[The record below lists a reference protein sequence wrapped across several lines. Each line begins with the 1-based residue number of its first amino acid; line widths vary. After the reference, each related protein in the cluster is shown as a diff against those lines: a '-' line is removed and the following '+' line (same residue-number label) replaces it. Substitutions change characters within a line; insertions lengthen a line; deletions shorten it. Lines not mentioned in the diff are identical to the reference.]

1 MREEQRREGSP
12 ALVVLDSA
20 GVDLL
25 ELVRLGA
32 QPSSALHR
40 YLGNET
46 TVLLCDEENTP
57 LSELSASGVTHVRP
71 LATGV
76 GLAWSQELRRHVSSI
91 TEVAAPTIALIA
103 YLPPSI
109 AELSSLI
116 TRANEIDAKHILLC
130 ALVSRTPAPDGEV
143 QPSGLLRA
151 ITSATKELQASLPT
165 CQITPLSVPWPKSDL
180 TPEDLARAYGATEV
194 VTSAERYAA
203 DAPLGYPA
211 GSAEEIRRARSSE
224 WQKGAVVFF
233 TGLSGSG
240 KSTVAAALA
249 ELLRD
254 EGARGVALLDGDV
267 MRRSISAG
275 LGFDR
280 ASRNTN
286 VQRLGAAAAELAR
299 AGGIAIAAPIAPF
312 AEGRALARKAAVGL
326 PFLLVHI
333 STPLE
338 VCEQRDRKGLYE
350 KARAG
355 EISDFTGISSPYE
368 APDDADLV
376 IDASAVSAYEAATQV
391 KELLKKFAG

>member
-1 MREEQRREGSP
+1 MREEQRREGNP
-12 ALVVLDSA
+12 AHVVLDSA
-20 GVDLL
+20 GIDLL

-32 QPSSALHR
+32 QPSSALQR
-40 YLGNET
+40 YLTDNT

-57 LSELSASGVTHVRP
+57 LSELSPAGVKHLRP

-76 GLAWSQELRRHVSSI
+76 GLAWSEVLRRP
-91 TEVAAPTIALIA
+91 VASVAQHGGPTLALIA
-103 YLPPSI
+103 HLPPSN
-109 AELSSLI
+109 AELEALTARAKYLSAKSL
-116 TRANEIDAKHILLC
+116 LLC
-130 ALVSRTPAPDGEV
+130 ALVSRSPAVDGEV

-151 ITSATKELQASLPT
+151 LTSAAEELKRSLPT
-165 CQITPLSVPWPKSDL
+165 CQITLLALPCPKGEL
-180 TPEDLARAYGATEV
+180 NPEDLARAYGATDV
-194 VTSAERYAA
+194 MTGAERYAA
-203 DAPLGYPA
+203 DAPNGYPA
-211 GSAEEIRRARSSE
+211 SSAAEIERARNTE
-224 WQKGAVVFF
+224 WSKGAVVFF

-254 EGARGVALLDGDV
+254 EGARGVTLLDGDV

-286 VQRLGAAAAELAR
+286 VQRLGVAAAEVAR
-299 AGGIAIAAPIAPF
+299 AGGIGIAAPIAPF
-312 AEGRALARKAAVGL
+312 AEGRALAREAAAGL

-333 STPLE
+333 NTPLE
-338 VCEQRDRKGLYE
+338 ICEQRDRKGLYA

-368 APDDADLV
+368 TPVDADLV
-376 IDASAVSAYEAATQV
+376 IDASTVSAYDAAELV
-391 KELLKKFAG
+391 KGRLKTIAR

>member
-12 ALVVLDSA
+12 AHVILDSA

-40 YLGNET
+40 YLTDDT

-57 LSELSASGVTHVRP
+57 LSELSLDGVKHLRP

-76 GLAWSQELRRHVSSI
+76 GLAWSQELRLP
-91 TEVAAPTIALIA
+91 VASVVQHAGPTLALIA
-103 YLPPSI
+103 HLPPSS
-109 AELSSLI
+109 AELDALVARAKVIGAKSL
-116 TRANEIDAKHILLC
+116 LLC
-130 ALVSRTPAPDGEV
+130 ALVSRTPAADGEV

-151 ITSATKELQASLPT
+151 LTSAAQELKHSLPA
-165 CQITPLSVPWPKSDL
+165 CQITLLALPWPNGEL
-180 TPEDLARAYGATEV
+180 NPEDLARAYGATEI
-194 VTSAERYAA
+194 TTGAERYSA
-203 DAPLGYPA
+203 DAPKGYPA
-211 GSAEEIRRARSSE
+211 SSAAEIERARKTE
-224 WQKGAVVFF
+224 WNKGAVVFF

-254 EGARGVALLDGDV
+254 EGARGVTLLDGDA

-280 ASRNTN
+280 VSRNTN
-286 VQRLGAAAAELAR
+286 VQRLGVAAAEVAR
-299 AGGIAIAAPIAPF
+299 AGGIGIAAPIAPF
-312 AEGRALARKAAVGL
+312 VEGRALAREAAAGL
-326 PFLLVHI
+326 PFLLIHI
-333 STPLE
+333 NTPLKI
-338 VCEQRDRKGLYE
+338 CEQRDRKGLYA

-368 APDDADLV
+368 APLDADLT
-376 IDASAVSAYEAATQV
+376 IDASTVSANDAAELV
-391 KELLKKFAG
+391 KERLKRIAR

>member
-57 LSELSASGVTHVRP
+57 LSELSASEVTHVRP

-91 TEVAAPTIALIA
+91 TGVAAPTIALIA

-109 AELSSLI
+109 AELDSLI
-116 TRANEIDAKHILLC
+116 TRANAIDAKRILLC
-130 ALVSRTPAPDGEV
+130 ALVSRTPVPDGEV

-151 ITSATKELQASLPT
+151 ITSAAKELEGSLPT
-165 CQITPLSVPWPKSDL
+165 CQITPLAVPWPKGDL

-194 VTSAERYAA
+194 VTGAERYAA

-224 WQKGAVVFF
+224 WSKGAVVFF

-254 EGARGVALLDGDV
+254 EGARGVTLLDGDV

-286 VQRLGAAAAELAR
+286 VQRLGAVAAELAR

-338 VCEQRDRKGLYE
+338 VCEQRDRKGLYA

-355 EISDFTGISSPYE
+355 TISDFTGISSPYE

-391 KELLKKFAG
+391 KELLKKSAG

>member
-1 MREEQRREGSP
+1 
-12 ALVVLDSA
+12 
-20 GVDLL
+20 
-25 ELVRLGA
+25 
-32 QPSSALHR
+32 
-40 YLGNET
+40 
-46 TVLLCDEENTP
+46 
-57 LSELSASGVTHVRP
+57 
-71 LATGV
+71 
-76 GLAWSQELRRHVSSI
+76 VSSI
-91 TEVAAPTIALIA
+91 TGVDAPTIALIA

-109 AELSSLI
+109 AELNSLI
-116 TRANEIDAKHILLC
+116 TRANEIDAKRILLC
-130 ALVSRTPAPDGEV
+130 GLVSRTPAPDGEV

-151 ITSATKELQASLPT
+151 ITSAAKELEGSLPT
-165 CQITPLSVPWPKSDL
+165 CQITPLAVPWPKGDL
-180 TPEDLARAYGATEV
+180 TPEDLVRAYGATEV
-194 VTSAERYAA
+194 VTGAEQYPAN
-203 DAPLGYPA
+203 APTGYPA
-211 GSAEEIRRARSSE
+211 SSAQEIERARNTA
-224 WQKGAVVFF
+224 WGKGAVVLF

-240 KSTVAAALA
+240 KSTIAAALA

-254 EGARGVALLDGDV
+254 EGARGVALLDGDA

-338 VCEQRDRKGLYE
+338 VCEQRDRKGLYA

-355 EISDFTGISSPYE
+355 TISDFTGISSPYE

-391 KELLKKFAG
+391 KELLKKSAG

>member
-1 MREEQRREGSP
+1 MREEQRHEGSP
-12 ALVVLDSA
+12 AHVILDSA

-32 QPSSALHR
+32 QPNSALHR
-40 YLGNET
+40 YLTDDT

-57 LSELSASGVTHVRP
+57 LSELSLDGVKHLRP

-76 GLAWSQELRRHVSSI
+76 GLAWSQELRLP
-91 TEVAAPTIALIA
+91 VASVAQHAGPTLALLA
-103 YLPPSI
+103 HLPPSS
-109 AELSSLI
+109 AELDALVACAKEVGAKSL
-116 TRANEIDAKHILLC
+116 LLC
-130 ALVSRTPAPDGEV
+130 ALVSRTPAEDGEV

-151 ITSATKELQASLPT
+151 LTSAAEQLKRSLPT
-165 CQITPLSVPWPKSDL
+165 CQITLLALPWPKGEL
-180 TPEDLARAYGATEV
+180 NPENLARAYGATEI
-194 VTSAERYAA
+194 TTGAERYSA
-203 DAPLGYPA
+203 DAPNGYPA
-211 GSAEEIRRARSSE
+211 SSAAEIERARNTE
-224 WQKGAVVFF
+224 WKKGAVVFF

-254 EGARGVALLDGDV
+254 EGARGITLLDGDA

-286 VQRLGAAAAELAR
+286 VQRLGVAAAEVAR
-299 AGGIAIAAPIAPF
+299 AGGIGIAAPIAPF
-312 AEGRALARKAAVGL
+312 AEGRALAREAAAGL

-333 STPLE
+333 NTPLE
-338 VCEQRDRKGLYE
+338 VCEERDRKGLYA

-368 APDDADLV
+368 APLDADLT
-376 IDASAVSAYEAATQV
+376 IDASTVSANDAAELV
-391 KELLKKFAG
+391 KERLKRIAR

>member
-40 YLGNET
+40 YLGNEA

-57 LSELSASGVTHVRP
+57 LSELSATEVTHVRP

-151 ITSATKELQASLPT
+151 ITSAAKELQASLPT

-194 VTSAERYAA
+194 VTGAERYAA

-224 WQKGAVVFF
+224 WSKGAVVFF

-254 EGARGVALLDGDV
+254 EGARGVTLLDGDV

-280 ASRNTN
+280 VSRNTN

-338 VCEQRDRKGLYE
+338 VCEQRDRKGLYA

-355 EISDFTGISSPYE
+355 TISDFTGISSPYE

-391 KELLKKFAG
+391 KELLKKSAG

>member
-12 ALVVLDSA
+12 AHVVLDPA

-57 LSELSASGVTHVRP
+57 LSELSATEVTHLRP

-91 TEVAAPTIALIA
+91 TGVAAPTIALIA
-103 YLPPSI
+103 YLPPSV
-109 AELSSLI
+109 AELNSLI
-116 TRANEIDAKHILLC
+116 TRASKIDAKCILLC
-130 ALVSRTPAPDGEV
+130 ALVSRTPTPDGEV

-151 ITSATKELQASLPT
+151 ITSAAKELQGSLPT
-165 CQITPLSVPWPKSDL
+165 CQITPLAVPWPRGDL
-180 TPEDLARAYGATEV
+180 NPEDLARAYGATEV
-194 VTSAERYAA
+194 VTGAERYPANI
-203 DAPLGYPA
+203 PTGYHM
-211 GSAEEIRRARSSE
+211 GSAEEIERARNTAWAS
-224 WQKGAVVFF
+224 GAVVLF

-254 EGARGVALLDGDV
+254 EGARGVALLDGDA

-280 ASRNTN
+280 TSRNTN
-286 VQRLGAAAAELAR
+286 VQRLGAAAAKLAR

-312 AEGRALARKAAVGL
+312 AEGRALARKAAEGL

-338 VCEQRDRKGLYE
+338 VCEQRDRKGLYA

-355 EISDFTGISSPYE
+355 EISDFTGVSSPYE

-376 IDASAVSAYEAATQV
+376 IDASAVSAYEAAVSV
-391 KELLKKFAG
+391 KELLKKTAR

>member
-12 ALVVLDSA
+12 AHVILDSA

-40 YLGNET
+40 YLTDDT

-57 LSELSASGVTHVRP
+57 LSELSRAGVKHLRP

-76 GLAWSQELRRHVSSI
+76 GLAWSQELRLP
-91 TEVAAPTIALIA
+91 VASVAQHAGPTLALIA
-103 YLPPSI
+103 HLPPSS
-109 AELSSLI
+109 AELDALVA
-116 TRANEIDAKHILLC
+116 RAKEVGAKRLFLC
-130 ALVSRTPAPDGEV
+130 ALVSRTPAADGEV

-151 ITSATKELQASLPT
+151 LTSAAEQLKRSLPT
-165 CQITPLSVPWPKSDL
+165 CQITLLALPWPKGEL
-180 TPEDLARAYGATEV
+180 NPEDLARAYGATEI
-194 VTSAERYAA
+194 TTGAERYSA
-203 DAPLGYPA
+203 DAPNGYPA
-211 GSAEEIRRARSSE
+211 SSAAEIERARNTE
-224 WQKGAVVFF
+224 WKKGAVVFF

-254 EGARGVALLDGDV
+254 EGARGITLLDGDA

-286 VQRLGAAAAELAR
+286 VQRLGTAAAEVAR

-312 AEGRALARKAAVGL
+312 AEGRALAREAAAGL

-333 STPLE
+333 NTPLE
-338 VCEQRDRKGLYE
+338 VCEQRDRKGLYA

-368 APDDADLV
+368 APLDADLT
-376 IDASAVSAYEAATQV
+376 IDASTVSANDAAELV
-391 KELLKKFAG
+391 KERLKRIAR

>member
-12 ALVVLDSA
+12 AHVILDSA

-32 QPSSALHR
+32 QPSSALQR
-40 YLGNET
+40 YLTDNT

-57 LSELSASGVTHVRP
+57 LSELSPAGVKHLRP
-71 LATGV
+71 LASGV
-76 GLAWSQELRRHVSSI
+76 GLAWSQELRQP
-91 TEVAAPTIALIA
+91 VASVAQHADPTLALIA
-103 YLPPSI
+103 HLPPSS
-109 AELSSLI
+109 AELNALV
-116 TRANEIDAKHILLC
+116 TRANDLGVKSLLLC

-143 QPSGLLRA
+143 QSSGLLRA
-151 ITSATKELQASLPT
+151 LTSAAEGLKHSLPA
-165 CQITPLSVPWPKSDL
+165 CQITILALPWPKGEL
-180 TPEDLARAYGATEV
+180 NPEDLARAYGATDV
-194 VTSAERYAA
+194 MTGAERYAA

-211 GSAEEIRRARSSE
+211 GSAAEIQRARSSE
-224 WQKGAVVFF
+224 WKRGAVVLF

-254 EGARGVALLDGDV
+254 EGARGVTLLDGDA

-286 VQRLGAAAAELAR
+286 VQRLGVVATEAAQ
-299 AGGIAIAAPIAPF
+299 AGGIGIAAPIAPF
-312 AEGRALARKAAVGL
+312 AEGRALAREAADGL

-333 STPLE
+333 NTPLE
-338 VCEQRDRKGLYE
+338 VCEQRDRKGLYA

-355 EISDFTGISSPYE
+355 EIAEFTGISSPYE
-368 APDDADLV
+368 APVDADLV
-376 IDASAVSAYEAATQV
+376 IDASTVSAYDAAELV
-391 KELLKKFAG
+391 KERLKTIAR

>member
-57 LSELSASGVTHVRP
+57 LSELSASEVTHVRP

-91 TEVAAPTIALIA
+91 TEVDAPTIALIA

-109 AELSSLI
+109 AELNSLI
-116 TRANEIDAKHILLC
+116 TRANEIDAKRILLC
-130 ALVSRTPAPDGEV
+130 GLVSRTPAPDGEV

-151 ITSATKELQASLPT
+151 ITSAAKELEGSLPT
-165 CQITPLSVPWPKSDL
+165 CQITPLAVPWPKGDL
-180 TPEDLARAYGATEV
+180 NPKELARACGATEV
-194 VTSAERYAA
+194 VTGAEQYSTN
-203 DAPLGYPA
+203 APTGYPA
-211 GSAEEIRRARSSE
+211 SSAQEIERARNTA
-224 WQKGAVVFF
+224 WGKGAVVLF

-240 KSTVAAALA
+240 KSTIAAALA

-254 EGARGVALLDGDV
+254 EGARGVTLLDGDA

-286 VQRLGAAAAELAR
+286 VQRLGAAAAEIAR
-299 AGGIAIAAPIAPF
+299 AGGIAITAPIAPF
-312 AEGRALARKAAVGL
+312 AEGRALARKAAAGL

-338 VCEQRDRKGLYE
+338 VCEQRDRKGLYA

-355 EISDFTGISSPYE
+355 TISDFTGISSPYE

-376 IDASAVSAYEAATQV
+376 IDASAVNAYEAALSV
-391 KELLKKFAG
+391 KELLKKTAG

>member
-1 MREEQRREGSP
+1 MREEQRREESP
-12 ALVVLDSA
+12 AHVILDSA

-32 QPSSALHR
+32 QPSSTLHR
-40 YLGNET
+40 YLTDGAM
-46 TVLLCDEENTP
+46 VLLCDEENTP
-57 LSELSASGVTHVRP
+57 LSELSPTGVKHLRP

-76 GLAWSQELRRHVSSI
+76 GLAWSEELRLP
-91 TEVAAPTIALIA
+91 VASVAQHAGPTLALIA
-103 YLPPSI
+103 HLPPSS
-109 AELSSLI
+109 AELEAL
-116 TRANEIDAKHILLC
+116 TARAKEVGVKGLLLC
-130 ALVSRTPAPDGEV
+130 ALVSRTPTADGEV

-151 ITSATKELQASLPT
+151 LTSAAEGLKHSLPA
-165 CQITPLSVPWPKSDL
+165 CQITILALPWPKGELS
-180 TPEDLARAYGATEV
+180 PEDLARAYGATDV
-194 VTSAERYAA
+194 MTGAERYAA

-211 GSAEEIRRARSSE
+211 GSAAEIQRARSSE
-224 WQKGAVVFF
+224 WKKGVVVFF

-254 EGARGVALLDGDV
+254 EGARGVTLLDGDA

-286 VQRLGAAAAELAR
+286 VQRLGVVAAKAAR

-312 AEGRALARKAAVGL
+312 AEGRALAREAADGL

-333 STPLE
+333 NTPLE
-338 VCEQRDRKGLYE
+338 VCEQRDRKGLYA

-355 EISDFTGISSPYE
+355 EIAEFTGISSPYE
-368 APDDADLV
+368 APVDADLV
-376 IDASAVSAYEAATQV
+376 IDASTVSAYDAAELV
-391 KELLKKFAG
+391 KERLKTIAR

>member
-12 ALVVLDSA
+12 AHVILDPA

-40 YLGNET
+40 YLTDDT

-57 LSELSASGVTHVRP
+57 LSELSLDGVKHLRP

-76 GLAWSQELRRHVSSI
+76 GLAWSQELRLP
-91 TEVAAPTIALIA
+91 VASVAQHAGPTLALIA
-103 YLPPSI
+103 HLPPSS
-109 AELSSLI
+109 AELDALVA
-116 TRANEIDAKHILLC
+116 RAKEVGAKRLFLC
-130 ALVSRTPAPDGEV
+130 ALASRTPAADGEV

-151 ITSATKELQASLPT
+151 LTSAAEQLKRSLPT
-165 CQITPLSVPWPKSDL
+165 CQITLLALPWPNGEL
-180 TPEDLARAYGATEV
+180 NPEDLARAYGATEI
-194 VTSAERYAA
+194 TTGAERYSA
-203 DAPLGYPA
+203 DAPKGYPA
-211 GSAEEIRRARSSE
+211 SSAAEIERARKTK
-224 WQKGAVVFF
+224 WNKGAVVFF

-254 EGARGVALLDGDV
+254 EGARGVTLLDGDA

-286 VQRLGAAAAELAR
+286 VQRLGVAAAEVAR
-299 AGGIAIAAPIAPF
+299 AGGIGIAAPIAPF
-312 AEGRALARKAAVGL
+312 VEGRALAREAAAGL

-333 STPLE
+333 NTPLKI
-338 VCEQRDRKGLYE
+338 CEQRDRKGLYA

-368 APDDADLV
+368 APLDADLT
-376 IDASAVSAYEAATQV
+376 IDASTVSANDAAELV
-391 KELLKKFAG
+391 KERLKRIAR

>member
-1 MREEQRREGSP
+1 MREEQRREESP
-12 ALVVLDSA
+12 AHVILDSA
-20 GVDLL
+20 GIDLL

-32 QPSSALHR
+32 QPSSTLHR
-40 YLGNET
+40 YLTDGA

-57 LSELSASGVTHVRP
+57 LSELSPTGVKHLRP
-71 LATGV
+71 LASGV
-76 GLAWSQELRRHVSSI
+76 GLAWSQELRLP
-91 TEVAAPTIALIA
+91 VASVAQHADPTLALIA
-103 YLPPSI
+103 HLPPSSS
-109 AELSSLI
+109 ELNALV
-116 TRANEIDAKHILLC
+116 TRANDLGVKSLLLC

-151 ITSATKELQASLPT
+151 LTSAAEGLKHSLPA
-165 CQITPLSVPWPKSDL
+165 CQITLLALPWPKGEL
-180 TPEDLARAYGATEV
+180 NPEDLARAYGAIDVMTG
-194 VTSAERYAA
+194 AERYAA

-211 GSAEEIRRARSSE
+211 GSAAEIQRARSSE
-224 WQKGAVVFF
+224 WKKGAVVLF

-254 EGARGVALLDGDV
+254 EGARGVALLDGDA

-286 VQRLGAAAAELAR
+286 VQRLGVVAAEAAR

-312 AEGRALARKAAVGL
+312 AEGRALAREAAAGL
-326 PFLLVHI
+326 PFLLVYI
-333 STPLE
+333 NTPLE
-338 VCEQRDRKGLYE
+338 VCEQRDRKGLYA

-355 EISDFTGISSPYE
+355 EIAEFTGISSPYE
-368 APDDADLV
+368 APVEADLV
-376 IDASAVSAYEAATQV
+376 IDASTVSAYDAAELV
-391 KELLKKFAG
+391 KERLKTITR

>member
-57 LSELSASGVTHVRP
+57 LSELSASEVTHVRP

-91 TEVAAPTIALIA
+91 TGVAAPTIALIA

-109 AELSSLI
+109 AELDSLI
-116 TRANEIDAKHILLC
+116 TRANAIDAKRILLC
-130 ALVSRTPAPDGEV
+130 ALVSRTPVPDGEV

-151 ITSATKELQASLPT
+151 LTSAAQELKRSLPA
-165 CQITPLSVPWPKSDL
+165 CQITLLALPWPKGEL
-180 TPEDLARAYGATEV
+180 NPEDLARAYGATDLM
-194 VTSAERYAA
+194 TGAERYAA

-211 GSAEEIRRARSSE
+211 DSAEEIRRARSSE

-280 ASRNTN
+280 TSRNTN
-286 VQRLGAAAAELAR
+286 VQRLGVAAAEVAR
-299 AGGIAIAAPIAPF
+299 AGGVGIVAPIAPF
-312 AEGRALARKAAVGL
+312 TEGRALAREAAAGL

-333 STPLE
+333 NTPLE
-338 VCEQRDRKGLYE
+338 ICEQRDRKGLYA

-355 EISDFTGISSPYE
+355 EVSDFTGISSPYE
-368 APDDADLV
+368 TPADADLA
-376 IDASAVSAYEAATQV
+376 IDASTVSSYDAAALV
-391 KELLKKFAG
+391 KERLKRIAH

>member
-1 MREEQRREGSP
+1 MREEQRREGNP
-12 ALVVLDSA
+12 AHVVLDSA
-20 GVDLL
+20 GIDLL

-32 QPSSALHR
+32 QPSSALQR
-40 YLGNET
+40 YLTDNT

-57 LSELSASGVTHVRP
+57 LSELSPAGVKHLRALAS
-71 LATGV
+71 GV
-76 GLAWSQELRRHVSSI
+76 GLAWSQELRQP
-91 TEVAAPTIALIA
+91 VASVAQHAHPTLALIA
-103 YLPPSI
+103 HLPPSN
-109 AELSSLI
+109 AELEALTARAKNLSAKSL
-116 TRANEIDAKHILLC
+116 LLC
-130 ALVSRTPAPDGEV
+130 ALVSRSPAVDGEV
-143 QPSGLLRA
+143 QPSGLIRA
-151 ITSATKELQASLPT
+151 LTSAAEELKRSLPA
-165 CQITPLSVPWPKSDL
+165 CQITLLALPWPKGEL
-180 TPEDLARAYGATEV
+180 NPEDLARAYGATEAM
-194 VTSAERYAA
+194 TGAERYSAE
-203 DAPLGYPA
+203 APHGYPA
-211 GSAEEIRRARSSE
+211 GSADEIERARNTE
-224 WQKGAVVFF
+224 WSKGAVVFF

-254 EGARGVALLDGDV
+254 EGARGVALLDGDA

-338 VCEQRDRKGLYE
+338 VCEQRDRKGLYV

-391 KELLKKFAG
+391 KELLKKSAG

>member
-1 MREEQRREGSP
+1 MREEQRREESP
-12 ALVVLDSA
+12 AHVILDSA

-32 QPSSALHR
+32 QPSSTLHR
-40 YLGNET
+40 YLTDGA

-57 LSELSASGVTHVRP
+57 LSELSPTGVKHLRP
-71 LATGV
+71 LASGV
-76 GLAWSQELRRHVSSI
+76 GLAWSQELRLP
-91 TEVAAPTIALIA
+91 VASVAQHADPTLALIA
-103 YLPPSI
+103 HLPPSSS
-109 AELSSLI
+109 ELNALV
-116 TRANEIDAKHILLC
+116 TRANDLGVKSLLLC

-151 ITSATKELQASLPT
+151 LTSAAEGLKHSLPA
-165 CQITPLSVPWPKSDL
+165 CQITLLALPWPKGEL
-180 TPEDLARAYGATEV
+180 NPEDLARAYGAIDVMTG
-194 VTSAERYAA
+194 AERYAA

-211 GSAEEIRRARSSE
+211 GSAEEIQRARNSE
-224 WQKGAVVFF
+224 WKKGAVVLF

-254 EGARGVALLDGDV
+254 EGARGVTLLDGDA

-286 VQRLGAAAAELAR
+286 VQRLGVVAAEAAR

-312 AEGRALARKAAVGL
+312 AEGRALAREAAAGL
-326 PFLLVHI
+326 PFLLVYI
-333 STPLE
+333 NTPLE
-338 VCEQRDRKGLYE
+338 VCEQRDRKGLYA

-355 EISDFTGISSPYE
+355 EIAEFTGISSPYE
-368 APDDADLV
+368 APVDADLV
-376 IDASAVSAYEAATQV
+376 IDASTVSAYDAAELV
-391 KELLKKFAG
+391 KERLKTITR

>member
-40 YLGNET
+40 YLGNEA

-109 AELSSLI
+109 EELSSLI

-151 ITSATKELQASLPT
+151 ITSAAKELQASLPT

-194 VTSAERYAA
+194 VTGAERYAA

>member
-57 LSELSASGVTHVRP
+57 LSELSASEVTHVRP

-91 TEVAAPTIALIA
+91 TGVAAPTIALIA

-109 AELSSLI
+109 AELDSLI
-116 TRANEIDAKHILLC
+116 TRANAIDAKRILLC
-130 ALVSRTPAPDGEV
+130 ALVSRTPVPDGEV

-151 ITSATKELQASLPT
+151 ITSAAKELEGSLPT
-165 CQITPLSVPWPKSDL
+165 CQITPLAVPWPKGDL

-194 VTSAERYAA
+194 VTGAERYAA

-211 GSAEEIRRARSSE
+211 GSAEEIRRARNTE
-224 WQKGAVVFF
+224 WSKGAVVFF

-254 EGARGVALLDGDV
+254 EGARGVTLLDGDV

-286 VQRLGAAAAELAR
+286 VQRLGAVAAELAR
-299 AGGIAIAAPIAPF
+299 TGGIAIAAPIAPF

-326 PFLLVHI
+326 QFLLVHI

-338 VCEQRDRKGLYE
+338 VCEQRDRKGLYA

-355 EISDFTGISSPYE
+355 GISDFTGISSPYE

-391 KELLKKFAG
+391 KELLKKSAG

>member
-12 ALVVLDSA
+12 AHVIIDSA

-40 YLGNET
+40 YLTDDT

-57 LSELSASGVTHVRP
+57 LSELSLDGVKHLRP

-76 GLAWSQELRRHVSSI
+76 GLAWSQELRLP
-91 TEVAAPTIALIA
+91 VASVAQHAGPTLALIA
-103 YLPPSI
+103 HLPPSS
-109 AELSSLI
+109 AELDALVA
-116 TRANEIDAKHILLC
+116 RAKEVGAKRLFLC
-130 ALVSRTPAPDGEV
+130 ALASRTPAADGEV

-151 ITSATKELQASLPT
+151 LTSAAEQLKRSLPT
-165 CQITPLSVPWPKSDL
+165 CQITLLALPWPNGEL
-180 TPEDLARAYGATEV
+180 NPEDLARAYGATEI
-194 VTSAERYAA
+194 TTGAERYSA
-203 DAPLGYPA
+203 DAPKGYPA
-211 GSAEEIRRARSSE
+211 SSAAEIERARNTE
-224 WQKGAVVFF
+224 WNKGAVVFF

-254 EGARGVALLDGDV
+254 EGARGVTLLDGDA

-286 VQRLGAAAAELAR
+286 VQRLGVAAAEVAR
-299 AGGIAIAAPIAPF
+299 AGGIGIAAPIAPF
-312 AEGRALARKAAVGL
+312 TEGRALAREAAAGL
-326 PFLLVHI
+326 RFLLVHI
-333 STPLE
+333 NTPLE
-338 VCEQRDRKGLYE
+338 VCEQRDRKGLYA

-368 APDDADLV
+368 APLDADLA
-376 IDASAVSAYEAATQV
+376 IDASTVSAYDAAALV
-391 KELLKKFAG
+391 KERLKTIAR

>member
-40 YLGNET
+40 YLGNEA

-151 ITSATKELQASLPT
+151 ITSAAKELQASLPT

-194 VTSAERYAA
+194 VTGAERYAA

-224 WQKGAVVFF
+224 WSKGAVVFF

-338 VCEQRDRKGLYE
+338 VCEQRDRKGLYV

-355 EISDFTGISSPYE
+355 TISDFTGISSPYE

-391 KELLKKFAG
+391 KELLKKSAG

>member
-40 YLGNET
+40 YLGNEA

-151 ITSATKELQASLPT
+151 ITSAAKELQASLPT

-194 VTSAERYAA
+194 VTGAERYAA

>member
-12 ALVVLDSA
+12 AHVILDSA

-40 YLGNET
+40 YLTDNT

-57 LSELSASGVTHVRP
+57 LSELSRAGVKHLRP

-76 GLAWSQELRRHVSSI
+76 GLAWSQELRQPVASVSQH
-91 TEVAAPTIALIA
+91 AGPTLALIA
-103 YLPPSI
+103 HLPPSS
-109 AELSSLI
+109 AELDALVA
-116 TRANEIDAKHILLC
+116 RAKEVGAKRLFLC
-130 ALVSRTPAPDGEV
+130 ALVSRTPAADGDV

-151 ITSATKELQASLPT
+151 LTSAAQELKRSLPA
-165 CQITPLSVPWPKSDL
+165 CQITLLALPWPKGEL
-180 TPEDLARAYGATEV
+180 NPEDLARAYGATEI
-194 VTSAERYAA
+194 TTGAERYSA
-203 DAPLGYPA
+203 DAPKGYPA
-211 GSAEEIRRARSSE
+211 SSAAEIERARKTE
-224 WQKGAVVFF
+224 WKKGAVIFF

-254 EGARGVALLDGDV
+254 EGARGVTLLDGDV
-267 MRRSISAG
+267 MRRSISAD

-286 VQRLGAAAAELAR
+286 VQRLGVAAAEVAR
-299 AGGIAIAAPIAPF
+299 AGGIGIAAPIAPF
-312 AEGRALARKAAVGL
+312 TEGRALAREAAAGL
-326 PFLLVHI
+326 RFLLVHI
-333 STPLE
+333 NTPLE
-338 VCEQRDRKGLYE
+338 VCEQRDRKGLYA

-368 APDDADLV
+368 APLDADLT
-376 IDASAVSAYEAATQV
+376 IDASTVSANDAAELV
-391 KELLKKFAG
+391 KERLKTIAS

>member
-57 LSELSASGVTHVRP
+57 LSELSASEVTHVRP
-71 LATGV
+71 FATGV
-76 GLAWSQELRRHVSSI
+76 GLAWSEELRRHVSSI
-91 TEVAAPTIALIA
+91 TGVAAPTIALIA

-109 AELSSLI
+109 AELDSLI
-116 TRANEIDAKHILLC
+116 TRANAIDAKRILLC
-130 ALVSRTPAPDGEV
+130 ALVSRTPVPDGEV

-151 ITSATKELQASLPT
+151 ITSAAKELEGSLPT
-165 CQITPLSVPWPKSDL
+165 CQITPLAVPWPKGDL
-180 TPEDLARAYGATEV
+180 TPEDLVRAYGATEV
-194 VTSAERYAA
+194 VTGAEWYPANT
-203 DAPLGYPA
+203 PTGYPA
-211 GSAEEIRRARSSE
+211 SSAQEIERARNTA
-224 WQKGAVVFF
+224 WGKGAVVFF

-280 ASRNTN
+280 GSRNTN
-286 VQRLGAAAAELAR
+286 VQRLGVAAAEVAR

-312 AEGRALARKAAVGL
+312 AEGRALAREAAAGL

-333 STPLE
+333 NTPLE
-338 VCEQRDRKGLYE
+338 ICEQRDRKGLYA

-368 APDDADLV
+368 APLDADLT
-376 IDASAVSAYEAATQV
+376 IDASTVSANDAAELV
-391 KELLKKFAG
+391 KERLKTIAS

>member
-1 MREEQRREGSP
+1 MREEQRREESP
-12 ALVVLDSA
+12 AHVILDSA
-20 GVDLL
+20 GIDLL

-32 QPSSALHR
+32 QPSSTLHR
-40 YLGNET
+40 YLTDGA

-57 LSELSASGVTHVRP
+57 LSELSPTGVKHLRP
-71 LATGV
+71 LASGV
-76 GLAWSQELRRHVSSI
+76 GLAWSQELRQPVSS
-91 TEVAAPTIALIA
+91 VAQHAGPTLALIA
-103 YLPPSI
+103 HLPPSSS
-109 AELSSLI
+109 ELNALV
-116 TRANEIDAKHILLC
+116 TRANDLGVKSLLLC

-151 ITSATKELQASLPT
+151 LTSAAEGLKHSLPA
-165 CQITPLSVPWPKSDL
+165 CQITILALPWPNGEL
-180 TPEDLARAYGATEV
+180 NPEDLARAYGATDV
-194 VTSAERYAA
+194 MTGAECYAA

-211 GSAEEIRRARSSE
+211 GSAEESRRARSSE

-254 EGARGVALLDGDV
+254 EGARGVTLLDGDA

-286 VQRLGAAAAELAR
+286 VQRLGVVATEAAR

-312 AEGRALARKAAVGL
+312 AEGRALAREAAAGL
-326 PFLLVHI
+326 PFLLVYI
-333 STPLE
+333 NTPLE
-338 VCEQRDRKGLYE
+338 VCEQRDRKGLYA

-355 EISDFTGISSPYE
+355 KIAEFTGISSPYE
-368 APDDADLV
+368 APVDADLV
-376 IDASAVSAYEAATQV
+376 IDASTVSAYDAAELV
-391 KELLKKFAG
+391 KERLKTITR

>member
-1 MREEQRREGSP
+1 MREEQRREGNP
-12 ALVVLDSA
+12 AHVVLDSA
-20 GVDLL
+20 GIDLL

-32 QPSSALHR
+32 QPSSALQR
-40 YLGNET
+40 YLTDNT

-57 LSELSASGVTHVRP
+57 LSELSPAGVKHLRP
-71 LATGV
+71 LASGV
-76 GLAWSQELRRHVSSI
+76 GLAWSQELRQPVTSLAQH
-91 TEVAAPTIALIA
+91 AHPTLALIA
-103 YLPPSI
+103 HLPPSN
-109 AELSSLI
+109 AELEALTARAKNLSAKSL
-116 TRANEIDAKHILLC
+116 LLC
-130 ALVSRTPAPDGEV
+130 ALVSRSPAVDGEV
-143 QPSGLLRA
+143 QPSGLIRA
-151 ITSATKELQASLPT
+151 LTSAAEELKRSLPT
-165 CQITPLSVPWPKSDL
+165 CQITLLALPWPKGEL
-180 TPEDLARAYGATEV
+180 NPEDLARAYGATDV
-194 VTSAERYAA
+194 MTGAERYSAE
-203 DAPLGYPA
+203 APHGYPA
-211 GSAEEIRRARSSE
+211 GSADEIERARNTE
-224 WQKGAVVFF
+224 WSKGAVVFF

-254 EGARGVALLDGDV
+254 EGARGVALLDGDA

-338 VCEQRDRKGLYE
+338 VCEQRDRKGLYA

-355 EISDFTGISSPYE
+355 TISDFTGISSPYE

-376 IDASAVSAYEAATQV
+376 IDASAVSAYEAATLV
-391 KELLKKFAG
+391 KELLKKSAG

>member
-1 MREEQRREGSP
+1 MREEQRREGNP
-12 ALVVLDSA
+12 AHVVLDSA

-57 LSELSASGVTHVRP
+57 LSELSASQVTHLRP

-76 GLAWSQELRRHVSSI
+76 GLAWSQELRQP
-91 TEVAAPTIALIA
+91 VASVAQHGGPTLALIA
-103 YLPPSI
+103 HLPPSN
-109 AELSSLI
+109 AELEALTARAKNLSAKSL
-116 TRANEIDAKHILLC
+116 LLC
-130 ALVSRTPAPDGEV
+130 ALVSRSPAVDGEV
-143 QPSGLLRA
+143 QPSGLIRA
-151 ITSATKELQASLPT
+151 RTSAAQELKRSLPT
-165 CQITPLSVPWPKSDL
+165 CQITLLALPWPKGEL
-180 TPEDLARAYGATEV
+180 NPEDLARAYGATDV
-194 VTSAERYAA
+194 MTSAERYTA
-203 DAPLGYPA
+203 DAPNGYPA
-211 GSAEEIRRARSSE
+211 GSAVEIERARNTE
-224 WQKGAVVFF
+224 WSKGAVVFF

-254 EGARGVALLDGDV
+254 EGARGVALLDGDA

-286 VQRLGAAAAELAR
+286 VQRLGVAAAEVAR
-299 AGGIAIAAPIAPF
+299 AGGIGIAAPIAPF
-312 AEGRALARKAAVGL
+312 TEGRTLAREAAAGL

-333 STPLE
+333 NTPLE
-338 VCEQRDRKGLYE
+338 ICEQRDRKGLYA

-368 APDDADLV
+368 TPADADLV
-376 IDASAVSAYEAATQV
+376 IDASTVSAFDAAELV
-391 KELLKKFAG
+391 KERLKTIAH

>member
-12 ALVVLDSA
+12 AHVILDSA
-20 GVDLL
+20 GIDLL

-40 YLGNET
+40 YLTDNT

-57 LSELSASGVTHVRP
+57 LSELSLAGVKHLRP
-71 LATGV
+71 LASGV

-91 TEVAAPTIALIA
+91 TGVAAPTIALIA

-109 AELSSLI
+109 AELDSLI
-116 TRANEIDAKHILLC
+116 TRANAIDAKRILLC
-130 ALVSRTPAPDGEV
+130 ALVSRTPVPDGEV

-151 ITSATKELQASLPT
+151 ITSAAQELKRSLPA
-165 CQITPLSVPWPKSDL
+165 CQITLLALPWPKGEL
-180 TPEDLARAYGATEV
+180 NPEDLARAYGATEI
-194 VTSAERYAA
+194 TTGAERYSA
-203 DAPLGYPA
+203 DAPKGYPA
-211 GSAEEIRRARSSE
+211 SSAAEIERARKTE
-224 WQKGAVVFF
+224 WKKGAVIFF

-254 EGARGVALLDGDV
+254 EGARGVTLLDGDV

-286 VQRLGAAAAELAR
+286 VQRLGVAAAEVAR
-299 AGGIAIAAPIAPF
+299 AGGIGIAAPIAPF
-312 AEGRALARKAAVGL
+312 TEGRALAREAAAGL

-333 STPLE
+333 NTPLE
-338 VCEQRDRKGLYE
+338 ICEQRDRKGLYA

-368 APDDADLV
+368 APLDADLT
-376 IDASAVSAYEAATQV
+376 IDASTVSANDAAELV
-391 KELLKKFAG
+391 KERLKTIAS

>member
-40 YLGNET
+40 YLGNEA

>member
-1 MREEQRREGSP
+1 MREEQRREESP
-12 ALVVLDSA
+12 AHVILDSA
-20 GVDLL
+20 GIDLL

-32 QPSSALHR
+32 QPSSTLHR
-40 YLGNET
+40 YLTDGA

-57 LSELSASGVTHVRP
+57 LSELSPTGVKHLRP

-76 GLAWSQELRRHVSSI
+76 GLAWSEELRQPVSS
-91 TEVAAPTIALIA
+91 VAQHAGPTLALIA
-103 YLPPSI
+103 HLPPSN
-109 AELSSLI
+109 AELNALV
-116 TRANEIDAKHILLC
+116 TRANDLGVKSLLLC

-151 ITSATKELQASLPT
+151 LTSAAEGLKHSLPA
-165 CQITPLSVPWPKSDL
+165 CQITLLALPWPKGEL
-180 TPEDLARAYGATEV
+180 NPEDLARAYGAIDVMTG
-194 VTSAERYAA
+194 AERYAA

-211 GSAEEIRRARSSE
+211 GSAAEIQRARSSE
-224 WQKGAVVFF
+224 WKKGAVVLF

-254 EGARGVALLDGDV
+254 EGARGVALLDGDA

-286 VQRLGAAAAELAR
+286 VQRLGVVAAEAAR

-312 AEGRALARKAAVGL
+312 AEGRALAREAAAGL
-326 PFLLVHI
+326 PFLLVYI
-333 STPLE
+333 NTPLE
-338 VCEQRDRKGLYE
+338 VCEQRDRKGLYA

-355 EISDFTGISSPYE
+355 EIAEFTGISSPYE
-368 APDDADLV
+368 APVEADLV
-376 IDASAVSAYEAATQV
+376 IDASTVSAYDAAELV
-391 KELLKKFAG
+391 KERLKTITR

>member
-12 ALVVLDSA
+12 AHVILDSA

-40 YLGNET
+40 YLTDDT

-57 LSELSASGVTHVRP
+57 LSELSLDGMKHLRP

-76 GLAWSQELRRHVSSI
+76 GLAWSQDLRLP
-91 TEVAAPTIALIA
+91 VASVAQHARPTLALIA
-103 YLPPSI
+103 HLPPSS
-109 AELSSLI
+109 AELYALVA
-116 TRANEIDAKHILLC
+116 RAKDVGVKTLLLC
-130 ALVSRTPAPDGEV
+130 ALVSRTPAADGEV

-151 ITSATKELQASLPT
+151 LTSAAEELERSLPA
-165 CQITPLSVPWPKSDL
+165 CQITLLALPWPKGEL
-180 TPEDLARAYGATEV
+180 NPEDLARAYGAIDVMTG
-194 VTSAERYAA
+194 AERYAA
-203 DAPLGYPA
+203 DAPNGYPA
-211 GSAEEIRRARSSE
+211 SSAAEIERARKTE
-224 WQKGAVVFF
+224 WKKGAVVFF

-286 VQRLGAAAAELAR
+286 VQRLGVAAAEVAR

-312 AEGRALARKAAVGL
+312 IEGRALAREAAAEL
-326 PFLLVHI
+326 PFLLIHI
-333 STPLE
+333 NTPLE
-338 VCEQRDRKGLYE
+338 VCEERDRKGLYA

-355 EISDFTGISSPYE
+355 EIAEFTGISSPYE
-368 APDDADLV
+368 APVDADLV
-376 IDASAVSAYEAATQV
+376 IDASTVSPYHAAALV
-391 KELLKKFAG
+391 KERLKTIAR

>member
-1 MREEQRREGSP
+1 MREEQRREGNP
-12 ALVVLDSA
+12 AHVVLDSA
-20 GVDLL
+20 GIDLL

-32 QPSSALHR
+32 QPSSALQR
-40 YLGNET
+40 YLTDNT

-57 LSELSASGVTHVRP
+57 LSELSPAGVKHLRP
-71 LATGV
+71 LASGV
-76 GLAWSQELRRHVSSI
+76 GLAWSQELRQPVTSLAQH
-91 TEVAAPTIALIA
+91 AHPTLALIA
-103 YLPPSI
+103 HLPPSN
-109 AELSSLI
+109 AELEALTARAKNLSAKSL
-116 TRANEIDAKHILLC
+116 LLC
-130 ALVSRTPAPDGEV
+130 ALVSRSPAVDGEV
-143 QPSGLLRA
+143 QPSGLIRA
-151 ITSATKELQASLPT
+151 LTSAAEELKRSLPT
-165 CQITPLSVPWPKSDL
+165 CQITLLALPCPKGEL
-180 TPEDLARAYGATEV
+180 NPEDLARAYGATDV
-194 VTSAERYAA
+194 MTGAERYSAE
-203 DAPLGYPA
+203 APHGYPA
-211 GSAEEIRRARSSE
+211 GSADEIERARNTE
-224 WQKGAVVFF
+224 WSKGAVVFF

-254 EGARGVALLDGDV
+254 EGARGVALLDGDA

-338 VCEQRDRKGLYE
+338 VCEQRDRKGLYV

-391 KELLKKFAG
+391 KELLKKSAG

>member
-12 ALVVLDSA
+12 AHVILNSA

-40 YLGNET
+40 YLTDDT

-57 LSELSASGVTHVRP
+57 LSELSPAGVKHLRP

-76 GLAWSQELRRHVSSI
+76 GLAWSQELRLP
-91 TEVAAPTIALIA
+91 VASVAQHAGPTLALIA
-103 YLPPSI
+103 HLPPSS
-109 AELSSLI
+109 AELDALVA
-116 TRANEIDAKHILLC
+116 RAKEVGAKRLFLC
-130 ALVSRTPAPDGEV
+130 ALASRTPAADGEV

-151 ITSATKELQASLPT
+151 LTSAAEQLKRSLPT
-165 CQITPLSVPWPKSDL
+165 CQITLLALPWPNGEL
-180 TPEDLARAYGATEV
+180 NPEDLARAYGATEI
-194 VTSAERYAA
+194 TTGAERYSA
-203 DAPLGYPA
+203 DAPKGYPA
-211 GSAEEIRRARSSE
+211 SSAAEIERARKTE
-224 WQKGAVVFF
+224 WNKGAVVFF

-254 EGARGVALLDGDV
+254 EGARGVTLLDGDA

-280 ASRNTN
+280 VSRNTN
-286 VQRLGAAAAELAR
+286 VQRLGTAAAEVAR

-312 AEGRALARKAAVGL
+312 IEGRALAREAAAGL
-326 PFLLVHI
+326 PFLLIHI
-333 STPLE
+333 NTPLE
-338 VCEQRDRKGLYE
+338 VCEERDRKGLYA

-368 APDDADLV
+368 APLDADLT
-376 IDASAVSAYEAATQV
+376 IDASTVSANDAAELV
-391 KELLKKFAG
+391 KERLKRIAR

>member
-1 MREEQRREGSP
+1 MREEQRREESP
-12 ALVVLDSA
+12 AHVILDSA

-32 QPSSALHR
+32 QPSSTLHR
-40 YLGNET
+40 YLTDGA

-57 LSELSASGVTHVRP
+57 LSELSPTGVKHLRP
-71 LATGV
+71 LASGV
-76 GLAWSQELRRHVSSI
+76 GLAWSQELRLP
-91 TEVAAPTIALIA
+91 VASVAQHAGPTLALIA
-103 YLPPSI
+103 HLPPSSV
-109 AELSSLI
+109 ELDALV
-116 TRANEIDAKHILLC
+116 TRAKDLGVKSLLLC

-151 ITSATKELQASLPT
+151 LTSAAEGLKHSLPA
-165 CQITPLSVPWPKSDL
+165 CQITILALPWPKGELS
-180 TPEDLARAYGATEV
+180 PEGLARAYGATGV
-194 VTSAERYAA
+194 MTGAERYAA

-211 GSAEEIRRARSSE
+211 GSAEEIQRARSSE
-224 WQKGAVVFF
+224 WKRGAVVLF

-254 EGARGVALLDGDV
+254 EGARGVTLLDGDA

-286 VQRLGAAAAELAR
+286 VQRLGVVATEAAR

-312 AEGRALARKAAVGL
+312 AEGRALAREAAAGL

-333 STPLE
+333 NTPLE
-338 VCEQRDRKGLYE
+338 VCEQRDRKGLYA

-355 EISDFTGISSPYE
+355 EIAEFTGISSPYE
-368 APDDADLV
+368 APVDADLV
-376 IDASAVSAYEAATQV
+376 IDASTVSAYDAAELV
-391 KELLKKFAG
+391 KERLKTITR

>member
-57 LSELSASGVTHVRP
+57 LSELSASEVTHVRP
-71 LATGV
+71 FATGV
-76 GLAWSQELRRHVSSI
+76 GLAWSEELRRHVSSI
-91 TEVAAPTIALIA
+91 TGVAAPTIALIA

-109 AELSSLI
+109 AELDSLI
-116 TRANEIDAKHILLC
+116 TRANAIDAKRILLC
-130 ALVSRTPAPDGEV
+130 ALVSRTPVPDGEV

-151 ITSATKELQASLPT
+151 ITSAAKELEGSLPT
-165 CQITPLSVPWPKSDL
+165 CQITPLAVPWPKGDL

-194 VTSAERYAA
+194 VTGAERYAA

-224 WQKGAVVFF
+224 WSKGAVVFF

-254 EGARGVALLDGDV
+254 EGARGVTLLDGDV

-286 VQRLGAAAAELAR
+286 VQRLGAVAAELAR
-299 AGGIAIAAPIAPF
+299 TGGIAIAAPIAPF

-338 VCEQRDRKGLYE
+338 VCEQRDRKGLYA

-355 EISDFTGISSPYE
+355 TISDFTGISSPYE

-376 IDASAVSAYEAATQV
+376 IDASAVNAYEAATLV
-391 KELLKKFAG
+391 KELLKKSAG

>member
-40 YLGNET
+40 YLGNEA

-109 AELSSLI
+109 EELSSLI

-143 QPSGLLRA
+143 QPSGLLCA
-151 ITSATKELQASLPT
+151 ITSAAKELQASLPT

-194 VTSAERYAA
+194 VTGAERYAA

>member
-12 ALVVLDSA
+12 AHVILNSA

-40 YLGNET
+40 YLTDDT

-57 LSELSASGVTHVRP
+57 LSELSRAGLKHLRP
-71 LATGV
+71 LTTGV
-76 GLAWSQELRRHVSSI
+76 GLAWSQELRLP
-91 TEVAAPTIALIA
+91 VASVAQHAGPTLALIA
-103 YLPPSI
+103 HLPPSN
-109 AELSSLI
+109 AELDALV
-116 TRANEIDAKHILLC
+116 TRAKEVGAKSLLLC
-130 ALVSRTPAPDGEV
+130 ALVSRSPAVDGEV

-151 ITSATKELQASLPT
+151 LTSAAEQLKRSLPT
-165 CQITPLSVPWPKSDL
+165 CQIMLLALPWPKGELD
-180 TPEDLARAYGATEV
+180 PEDLARTYGATEI
-194 VTSAERYAA
+194 TTGAERYSA
-203 DAPLGYPA
+203 DAPNGYPA
-211 GSAEEIRRARSSE
+211 SSAAEIERARNTE
-224 WQKGAVVFF
+224 WKKGAVVFF

-286 VQRLGAAAAELAR
+286 VQRLGVAAAEVAR

-312 AEGRALARKAAVGL
+312 IEGRALAREAAAEL
-326 PFLLVHI
+326 PFLLIHI
-333 STPLE
+333 NTPLE
-338 VCEQRDRKGLYE
+338 ICEQRDRKGLYA

-355 EISDFTGISSPYE
+355 EISEFTGISSPYE
-368 APDDADLV
+368 APVDADLV
-376 IDASAVSAYEAATQV
+376 IDASTVSPYHAAALV
-391 KELLKKFAG
+391 KERLKTIAR